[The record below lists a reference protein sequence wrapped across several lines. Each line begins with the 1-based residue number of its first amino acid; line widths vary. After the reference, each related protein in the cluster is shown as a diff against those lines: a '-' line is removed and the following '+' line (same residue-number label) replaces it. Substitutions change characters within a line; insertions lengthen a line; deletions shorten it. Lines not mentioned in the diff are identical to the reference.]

1 MGTQEN
7 ILTRKDQ
14 DIKDDEEIP
23 EQAEEEEV
31 QQGRL
36 RDRGGVQAVRR
47 EAQRGDQAVQGEGQR
62 RAQIPEGGERQA
74 EGGDRAP
81 QGGGRSGGPLLEE
94 QGRGAEEGAQRDGQP
109 ADREDV
115 ENSLSRKRGTRLQE

>member
-7 ILTRKDQ
+7 TLAHTRPFIIYKE
-14 DIKDDEEIP
+14 DIN

-31 QQGRL
+31 KQGRL

-62 RAQIPEGGERQA
+62 RAQVPEGGEREA

-81 QGGGRSGGPLLEE
+81 QGGGRAGGPLLEE
-94 QGRGAEEGAQRDGQP
+94 QGRGAEKGAQRDGQP
-109 ADREDV
+109 AD
-115 ENSLSRKRGTRLQE
+115 